1 MAETLVENQTC
12 NACGAEVRP
21 GAIFCYSCGETLQ
34 PKAVMQLKD
43 KKNVSGAWFREGL
56 TEEKNGNKSEQKE
69 SPVLKEVTEKPISK
83 PSAETDTKL
92 KSAAAMRRKS
102 KVYQPKKVEIIWE
115 EHENAPNVWFIL
127 VTIVLTLIAAG
138 IFYLAIYLNY

>member
-1 MAETLVENQTC
+1 M
-12 NACGAEVRP
+12 RP
-21 GAIFCYSCGETLQ
+21 GALFCYSCGESLQ
-34 PKAVMQLKD
+34 PKANTQLKD
-43 KKNVSGAWFREGL
+43 TKNVSDAWFREGL
-56 TEEKNGNKSEQKE
+56 IEEKNGNKAEQKE
-69 SPVLKEVTEKPISK
+69 LPKLQEVAEKPIPKPIVEAEKPISK
-83 PSAETDTKL
+83 PVAETDTKL

-138 IFYLAIYLNY
+138 IFYLAMYLK